1 MLKPYGRRMSVEDL
15 GLYIL
20 PQEFI
25 PRNATF
31 VDQTREQSV
40 AAVSSAMVF
49 EYRVPANRR
58 GVLRRLACDSASPGA
73 LPNLRYSVLRS
84 GAPVPNYQI
93 EEFPIGTVNVP
104 DFVMVQFDGDQLMQV
119 QVTNLAAGF
128 AFDVHVRVVAWF
140 WDVLEERGR

>member
-1 MLKPYGRRMSVEDL
+1 MLKPYGRRMAVEDL

-20 PQEFI
+20 PQKFI

-40 AAVSSAMVF
+40 AAASAVIVF

-58 GVLRRLACDSASPGA
+58 GVLARLACDSASPGA

-84 GAPVPNYQI
+84 QAAVPNYQL
-93 EEFPIGTVNVP
+93 EEFPIGTVNAP
-104 DFVMVQFDGDQLMQV
+104 DEVSVQFDGDQLLQV
-119 QVTNLAAGF
+119 QVTNLSVGF
-128 AFDVHVRVVAWF
+128 GFDVHVRVVAWF